1 MFPGH
6 PTIHHIVVD
15 TRLQDAYAQAERARR
30 VAELRDVSRSTNGRN
45 GVIRRAL
52 GTMLVRLGER
62 MQGSYRRESAEAGAP
77 SLGTLHIA
85 R

>member
-6 PTIHHIVVD
+6 PTLHHIVVD
-15 TRLQDAYAQAERARR
+15 SRLQDAYMQAERARR
-30 VAELRDVSRSTNGRN
+30 IAELRDLTRSTNGRN
-45 GVIRRAL
+45 GVIRRAF
-52 GTMLVRLGER
+52 GSMLVRLGER
-62 MQGSYRRESAEAGAP
+62 IQGSYRREIAETGAP